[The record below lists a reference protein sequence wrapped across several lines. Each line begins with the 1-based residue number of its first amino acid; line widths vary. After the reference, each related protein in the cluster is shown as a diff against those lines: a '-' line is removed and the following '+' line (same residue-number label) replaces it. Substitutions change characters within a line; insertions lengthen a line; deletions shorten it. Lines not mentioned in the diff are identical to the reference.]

1 MNNMPSKKSIIS
13 LVLGSALAATLVAGS
28 AASAADNPFTAQSH
42 QKGFMVAGSHNGDKS
57 ENGSSKDAHG
67 DKKHRGAPCGMFIM
81 ADTDKDGRVSK
92 EEHARHAEMMFD
104 QVDINKD
111 GYIDQNEASEM
122 MKKCPG
128 HGQGH
133 SQG

>member
-1 MNNMPSKKSIIS
+1 MNNIPSKKSLIS
-13 LVLGSALAATLVAGS
+13 LVLGSALAVTLGATSVAS
-28 AASAADNPFTAQSH
+28 VADNFLTTQSH
-42 QKGFMVAGSHNGDKS
+42 QKGFMVAGNHNGDKS
-57 ENGSSKDAHG
+57 ENGNSKDAHG
-67 DKKHRGAPCGMFIM
+67 DKKHREAPCGMFIM

-111 GYIDQNEASEM
+111 GYIDKNEASEM
-122 MKKCPG
+122 MKKC

-133 SQG
+133 S

>member
-1 MNNMPSKKSIIS
+1 MNNMPSRKSIIS

-67 DKKHRGAPCGMFIM
+67 DHRGAPCGMFIM

-122 MKKCPG
+122 MKKC

-133 SQG
+133 S